1 MRFDIAQLFT
11 FFAAAS
17 LWSTSVQAG
26 PASASGTKFTI
37 DGETGYFAGT
47 NCYWCSF
54 LTNRVDI
61 DQTLDNV
68 ASSGLRMLRIWG
80 FNDVTSIPGS
90 DKVWFQHLSANGSTI
105 NVGENG
111 LQILDYLVNAAEERG
126 IKLIIPFVNYWGD
139 FGGMRAYLSAFGGAS
154 ESDWYTNNA
163 AQSQYRKY
171 VNAVVQ
177 RYRDSDAIF
186 AWELANEPRCPGC
199 DVDVIYQWAAATSK
213 YVKSLD
219 PGHMVTLGDEGFGVD
234 GGSSYPYQK
243 VEGTDFAK
251 FLTIET
257 LDFGTI
263 HLYPSHWS
271 ESYEWGNEWVTAHAK
286 ACVKAGK
293 PCLLEEYG
301 AIGEHCA
308 RQAPWQ
314 KTSRE
319 TEGMGGDTFWQWGET
334 LSIGK
339 THDDDFTIFYGDN
352 DWDCLVKDHVAAIQ
366 GKVEA

>member
-11 FFAAAS
+11 FFTAAS

-26 PASASGTKFTI
+26 PTSTSGTKFTI
-37 DGETGYFAGT
+37 NGET
-47 NCYWCSF
+47 
-54 LTNRVDI
+54 
-61 DQTLDNV
+61 DNV
-68 ASSGLRMLRIWG
+68 ASSGLRILRVWG

-105 NVGENG
+105 NTGENG
-111 LQILDYLVNAAEERG
+111 LKILDHLVNGAEERG

-139 FGGMRAYLSAFGGAS
+139 FGGMRAYLSAFGG
-154 ESDWYTNNA
+154 
-163 AQSQYRKY
+163 SQYRKY

-219 PGHMVTLGDEGFGVD
+219 PGQMVTLGDEGFGVD

-301 AIGEHCA
+301 AVGENCA

-319 TEGMGGDTFWQWGET
+319 TKGMGGDTFWQWGET

-339 THDDDFTIFYGDN
+339 PHDDEFTIYYGDN

-366 GKVEA
+366 GKA